1 MATLESVATKTL
13 AQLGMDAN
21 LTLAT
26 SWARDRYTDLLS
38 NCKLNQARKL
48 GTLTVP
54 ANITA
59 GTVSV
64 TQNTTVVTG
73 DATAAAAWPAD
84 ISVNEGWF
92 IRLGT
97 PWYRVVGRTALTLI
111 LETAFTEST
120 VTDGTYVLKAREF
133 VLPKAVK
140 RLGLFSHQR
149 YSHTMYPQP
158 LHAVIL
164 ADPARTIVDG
174 GPQTVVDL
182 GAGLDGRKTIEVYP
196 GSSTAETLDYIYWQ
210 TADHLANRDP
220 LPITLDASQLEEGV
234 KINAYEWLGNR
245 AASAGQMEAAQ
256 VYFNLRDRQRAV
268 WQAVKRDLI
277 RQDGAMDDITFVAQ
291 RARPSDTRDIR
302 TAEDYVWAKPLT

>member
-21 LTLAT
+21 LALAT

-38 NCKLNQARKL
+38 VCKLNQARRL

-59 GTVSV
+59 GTVSI
-64 TQNTTVVTG
+64 TQDTTLVTG

-84 ISVNEGWF
+84 IPIDEGWF

-97 PWYRVVGRTALTLI
+97 PWYRVVSRTALTLT
-111 LETAFTEST
+111 LATPYTEST
-120 VTDGTYVLKAREF
+120 VSSGTYVLKHREF
-133 VLPKAVK
+133 TLPRMVK
-140 RLGLFSHQR
+140 RLGIFSHQR
-149 YSHTMYPQP
+149 YAHTMYPKP
-158 LHAVIL
+158 LHAIIL

-182 GAGLDGRKTIEVYP
+182 GNAIDGRKLIEVYP
-196 GSSTAETLDYIYWQ
+196 GSSTAETLDYVYWT
-210 TADHLANRDP
+210 TAEHVQAKDP
-220 LPITLDASQLEEGV
+220 LPQTLDASQLEEGV

-245 AASAGQMEAAQ
+245 SLSASQVEAAQ
-256 VYFNLRDRQRAV
+256 VYFNLRDRQRTIWEAY
-268 WQAVKRDLI
+268 KRDLI